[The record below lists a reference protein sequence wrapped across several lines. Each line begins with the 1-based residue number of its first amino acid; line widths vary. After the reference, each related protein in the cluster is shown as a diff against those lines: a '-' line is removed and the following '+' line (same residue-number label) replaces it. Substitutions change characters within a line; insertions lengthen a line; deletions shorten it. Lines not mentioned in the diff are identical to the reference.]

1 MKLKN
6 LVLNSLKNVD
16 LSMIDIKEPSK
27 EFLDLIKKEIILQR
41 KKNYSFPI
49 PKIDKLQIPN
59 FVFLLRTLD
68 FRRWEFKKNWVYKN
82 KKRFW
87 ALFSKL
93 EDLFKIGVKNIDYKI
108 FKKIISPK
116 ESDSLGKLR
125 FKFFKK
131 NLLWLKN
138 NYDGNFKNYF
148 EKNKNPL
155 NFTLG
160 LTNLGRFE
168 DIAKNSKKIYFLKPN
183 QLLYTEYLLATNQMK
198 KYSENLKD
206 LTAFADYRLPQVLM
220 YFNIIIP
227 NKKLLDKIKNKKII
241 RIGSKEEIEIRA
253 STILACELI
262 KNKIKKVSSFEV
274 DMALWNFTYKNKIKI
289 NIPHFRAKSI
299 FY

>member
-1 MKLKN
+1 MVVLIQTLQNLIEMKLKN

-198 KYSENLKD
+198 KYSFQDPVGQQLQMGKNMFTIIGVVKPWPENSFVYANIDNATTKKTKINPLIVIF
-206 LTAFADYRLPQVLM
+206 LR
-220 YFNIIIP
+220 NII
-227 NKKLLDKIKNKKII
+227 
-241 RIGSKEEIEIRA
+241 
-253 STILACELI
+253 
-262 KNKIKKVSSFEV
+262 
-274 DMALWNFTYKNKIKI
+274 
-289 NIPHFRAKSI
+289 
-299 FY
+299 